1 MRRTLLSFI
10 SLLAFASL
18 LLVSACSGS
27 GNTANAKATPTPLPT
42 PMVASKPTYKVQRG
56 DVTSLVEFSA
66 RVMPKTQEDLYFRT
80 DGRVR
85 KVYVRNGD
93 TVKKG
98 QVLADLVSL
107 DKMEMQ
113 SKQQALDLRKAE
125 INYEMTWLQQQLWT
139 TQTPNWDAGYD
150 IRAKLQAYQVELAQI
165 ALDETKLQTTDLNTA
180 ISDSQITS
188 SLDGKVLSINVLEG
202 DDVKAFDP
210 KITVGD
216 DSQLEVGATLTTDQ
230 MQLLTEK
237 MPVSMS
243 SPSHPSGKLKG
254 TIRSLPYPYGTGG
267 GTKDSASTSSTS
279 GAGKATD
286 NTTRIA
292 LDQPETMKDFRLGD
306 MVDVTVV
313 LKNNTNVLWLP
324 PQAIRTFEGRNFVV
338 VKNASGQSAR
348 TDVKVGIQN
357 ADRVEIVSGVKE
369 GQEVVAP

>member
-1 MRRTLLSFI
+1 MRRTLLSLF

-18 LLVSACSGS
+18 LLESACSS

-66 RVMPKTQEDLYFRT
+66 RVMPITQQDLYFRT

-107 DKMEMQ
+107 DKMELQ
-113 SKQQALDLRKAE
+113 SQQQALSLRKAE
-125 INYEMTWLQQQLWT
+125 INYEMTWLQQQLWV

-165 ALDETKLQTTDLNTA
+165 SLDETKLQTTDLNTA
-180 ISDSQITS
+180 ITDSQITS
-188 SLDGKVLSINVLEG
+188 SLDGKVLSITVLEG
-202 DDVKAFDP
+202 DDVKAFAP
-210 KITVGD
+210 LITVGD

-230 MQLLTEK
+230 MQTLTEK
-237 MPVSMS
+237 MPVSLS
-243 SPSHPSGKLKG
+243 SPSHPSGKLTG

-267 GTKDSASTSSTS
+267 GAKDSTSSTS
-279 GAGKATD
+279 SSTTGKATD

-292 LDQPETMKDFRLGD
+292 LDQPENMKDFHLGD
-306 MVDVTVV
+306 MVDASVV
-313 LKNNTNVLWLP
+313 LKNVTNVLWLP

-338 VKNASGQSAR
+338 VKNVSGQSAR
-348 TDVKVGIQN
+348 TDVKIGIQN
-357 ADRVEIVSGVKE
+357 SDRVEIVSGVKE

>member
-1 MRRTLLSFI
+1 MRRTLLSLF
-10 SLLAFASL
+10 SLLALASL
-18 LLVSACSGS
+18 LLETACSS
-27 GNTANAKATPTPLPT
+27 TGNAGNAKATPTPLPT

-56 DVTSLVEFSA
+56 DVTSLTEFSA
-66 RVMPKTQEDLYFRT
+66 RIMPVSQEDLYFRA

-113 SKQQALDLRKAE
+113 AQQQALTLRKAE
-125 INYEMTWLQQQLWT
+125 ISYEMTWLQQQLWL

-150 IRAKLQAYQVELAQI
+150 IRARLQDYQVELAQI
-165 ALDETKLQTTDLNTA
+165 NLDETRLQVTDLNTS

-188 SLDGKVLSINVLEG
+188 SLDGKVLSITVLEG

-210 KITVGD
+210 LITVGD

-230 MQLLTEK
+230 MQTLTEK
-237 MPVSMS
+237 MPVSLS
-243 SPSHPSGKLKG
+243 SPSHPSGKLTG

-267 GTKDSASTSSTS
+267 GTKDSIATT
-279 GAGKATD
+279 GETGKATD

-292 LDQPETMKDFRLGD
+292 LDQPETMQDFRLGD

-313 LKNNTNVLWLP
+313 LENVSNVLWLP

-338 VKNASGQSAR
+338 VKNESGQSAR
-348 TDVKVGIQN
+348 TDVRIGIKN
-357 ADRVEIVSGVKE
+357 DDRVEIVSGVKE
-369 GQEVVAP
+369 GQEVIAP